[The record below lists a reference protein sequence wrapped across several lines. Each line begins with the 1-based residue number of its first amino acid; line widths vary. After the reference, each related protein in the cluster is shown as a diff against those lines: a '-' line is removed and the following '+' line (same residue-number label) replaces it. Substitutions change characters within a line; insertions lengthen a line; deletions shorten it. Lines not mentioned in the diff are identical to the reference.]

1 MMNRAARNSFSPIAA
16 FTLALFLSATT
27 VAFPAEKSYLPE
39 GKPDGVE
46 LLAPP
51 PKAGSPEQA
60 ADLATARAVFHGRTQ
75 AEKERALKDASLPF
89 SLFGEVIGPDF
100 HLDHLPKTAAVM
112 AKVKKDIQPPITQPK
127 NFYQRKRPY
136 QIDPSLTLGEG
147 EASYGYPSGHST
159 RGTVYAMLFAELFPE
174 KEDAILQIG
183 RNIGWDRVLIGKH
196 FPTDIYAGRVLARAI
211 VRELKKNPAFQHDF
225 AEAKAEIAAL
235 HAEPAVSG
243 AGR

>member
-1 MMNRAARNSFSPIAA
+1 MKNRVARN
-16 FTLALFLSATT
+16 LQNALPAVIFAIFISATSS
-27 VAFPAEKSYLPE
+27 ALAAEKSYLPE
-39 GKPDGVE
+39 GKPNGVE

-51 PKAGSPEQA
+51 PKPGSPEQA
-60 ADLATARAVFHGRTQ
+60 ADLATARAVFQGRTP
-75 AEKERALKDASLPF
+75 AERERALKDSSLPF

-100 HLDHLPKTAAVM
+100 NLDHLPKTAAVM

-136 QIDPSLTLGEG
+136 QVDPSLTLGEG
-147 EASYGYPSGHST
+147 EPSYGYPSGHST

-196 FPTDIYAGRVLARAI
+196 FPTDIYAGRVLGRAI

-235 HAEPAVSG
+235 HAEPALSG